1 MSKFN
6 QRRTVLQAGLA
17 LCASLVLPSAR
28 GCEFFTSTMR
38 ITHPWTRAT
47 APDAT
52 SAVLCMKFDQV
63 TETDRLIGVETPVAT
78 GAELVG
84 QQAGA
89 AVSQAVNFLIPAG
102 RETLLSDEGTH
113 IRLVGLTQPLFVG
126 RSYPLELAFEK
137 SGTVLATLN
146 VDFLGLRPLFVRPLA
161 PPVNR

>member
-1 MSKFN
+1 MSQLN

-47 APDAT
+47 PPDAT
-52 SAVLCMKFDQV
+52 SAVLCMKFDEV
-63 TETDRLIGVETPVAT
+63 TETDRLIGVETPVGT

-146 VDFLGLRPLFVRPLA
+146 VDFLGLRPLFPRPMA
-161 PPVNR
+161 PPVSR

>member
-1 MSKFN
+1 MSQLN
-6 QRRTVLQAGLA
+6 QRRTVLQAGFA
-17 LCASLVLPSAR
+17 LCASLVVPSAR

-52 SAVLCMKFDQV
+52 FAVLCMKFDEV
-63 TETDRLIGVETPVAT
+63 TETDRLIGVETPVAE
-78 GAELVG
+78 GAELVEG
-84 QQAGA
+84 KEDAA
-89 AVSQAVNFLIPAG
+89 AHRAVSFLIPAG

-113 IRLVGLTQPLFVG
+113 IRLLGLKQPLFVG

-146 VDFLGLRPLFVRPLA
+146 VDFLGLRPLFPRPMA
-161 PPVNR
+161 TPISR

>member
-1 MSKFN
+1 MSRLN

-52 SAVLCMKFDQV
+52 SAVLCMKFDEV
-63 TETDRLIGVETPVAT
+63 TETDRLIGVETPVAA
-78 GAELVG
+78 GAEL
-84 QQAGA
+84 AGA
-89 AVSQAVNFLIPAG
+89 GSGTAVNFLIPAG

-146 VDFLGLRPLFVRPLA
+146 VDFLGLRPLFVRPMA
-161 PPVNR
+161 PPISR